1 MKAWYLLYCKPR
13 GEARAVHNLTLQEI
27 QTYLPTIGEEK
38 RVKGQV
44 TVNRI
49 PLFPGYL
56 FIHFDPQVT
65 SVARIHSTRGVGRL
79 VGCKE
84 LMTAVD
90 DNIIHSIKMR
100 EHKLLAEL
108 LPELA
113 LKDGSDEC
121 ASNDATEINLN
132 QGEKIQFTEGPFAQL
147 EGVFDE
153 KNGDKRCHVLFEIM
167 GQQKRVSV
175 PNKSIKPI

>member
-27 QTYLPTIGEEK
+27 ETYLPTIGEAK
-38 RVKGQV
+38 KVKGQV
-44 TVNRI
+44 TVKRI

-56 FIHFDPQVT
+56 FIYFDPQIT
-65 SVARIHSTRGVGRL
+65 SVARIHSTRGVGRI

-84 LMTAVD
+84 LMTTVD
-90 DNIIHSIKMR
+90 DSIIHSIKMR
-100 EHKLLAEL
+100 EHKLLSEL
-108 LPELA
+108 LPGYKAEGA
-113 LKDGSDEC
+113 GSDELPVT
-121 ASNDATEINLN
+121 DIEFT
-132 QGEKIQFTEGPFAQL
+132 QGEKIRFTEGPFAEL
-147 EGVFDE
+147 EGIFEE

-175 PNKSIKPI
+175 PKKSIKPIT